1 MSLYVIIIKAGG
13 IAMVKEIVA
22 EGFESEVL
30 GADVPVLV
38 DFWAEWCSPCR
49 MMGPVFKELST
60 EIGSQM
66 KFFKLNVETER
77 QVADYFGVMSIPT
90 LILFKDGEEVLRL
103 TGLRKKEAMLEELKP
118 YLS

>member
-1 MSLYVIIIKAGG
+1 MFCYNVNSSKFFILLIISLYVIIIKAGG

-22 EGFESEVL
+22 EEFESEVL

-66 KFFKLNVETER
+66 KFLSLMWKPSVRLQIT
-77 QVADYFGVMSIPT
+77 T
-90 LILFKDGEEVLRL
+90 VL
-103 TGLRKKEAMLEELKP
+103 
-118 YLS
+118 

>member
-1 MSLYVIIIKAGG
+1 MLWLKKLLQKNLNPKFLAQMCLCLLIFGQSGAVL
-13 IAMVKEIVA
+13 A
-22 EGFESEVL
+22 E
-30 GADVPVLV
+30 
-38 DFWAEWCSPCR
+38 

-77 QVADYFGVMSIPT
+77 QVADYYGVMSIPT
-90 LILFKDGEEVLRL
+90 LILFKNGEEVLRL